1 MAIKASFLCA
11 DSLGYNIVRVGRSLE
26 ARMSKRDAEPDTN
39 DLVRDHLDLVGRT
52 VAKVSARYPRHV
64 DREELWNA
72 GALGLV
78 EAARRFNPDAGIP
91 FERYAAIRIRGAIID
106 STRTRDWA
114 SRSVRRRYREM
125 EETSESLRDTD
136 GHEPDRQTLAKALGV
151 TMEEL
156 NKTQA
161 QSAASM
167 LLYLDHQRPEDNVSL
182 RDTIVDHDLSTQPEA
197 ALEQREMLGTLRNSV
212 EGLPGTHGEVIE
224 RYYFKGEM
232 LQDIAKDLGV
242 TQARVSQIRS
252 EALTSLRAWFGT
264 LYEGAPDVSDDA
276 AGKRARAAYVA
287 QLSSQTTWRTRLDAI
302 DDDPDL
308 ALILNG

>member
-1 MAIKASFLCA
+1 MTAT
-11 DSLGYNIVRVGRSLE
+11 DWVEDPNE
-26 ARMSKRDAEPDTN
+26 
-39 DLVRDHLDLVGRT
+39 LVREHLDLIGRT

-78 EAARRFNPDAGIP
+78 EAARRFNPDSGIP

-125 EETSESLRDTD
+125 EQTSAELRDHS
-136 GHEPDRQTLAKALGV
+136 GHEPEREALAAALGITV
-151 TMEEL
+151 EEL
-156 NKTQA
+156 DKTQA

-167 LLYLDHQRPEDNVSL
+167 LLYLDHERPGDGTSL
-182 RDTIVDHDLSTQPEA
+182 RESIVDPEVTRQPEA
-197 ALEQREMLGTLRNSV
+197 ALERREMIGTLRASV
-212 EGLPGTHGEVIE
+212 DGLPGTHREVIE

-264 LYEGAPDVSDDA
+264 LYEGTPSVADDA

-287 QLSSQTTWRTRLDAI
+287 QLSAESNWRTRLDAI
-302 DDDPDL
+302 DDDVEL
-308 ALILNG
+308 NLILNG

>member
-1 MAIKASFLCA
+1 
-11 DSLGYNIVRVGRSLE
+11 
-26 ARMSKRDAEPDTN
+26 MSMRDTEHETN
-39 DLVRDHLDLVGRT
+39 QLVRDHLDLVGRT

-78 EAARRFNPDAGIP
+78 EAARRFNPDSGIP

-125 EETSESLRDTD
+125 EETSSGLRDST
-136 GHEPDRQTLAKALGV
+136 GREPDRETLAKALGV
-151 TMEEL
+151 TVDEL
-156 NKTQA
+156 DKTQA

-167 LLYLDHQRPEDNVSL
+167 LLYLDHQRPDDSVSL
-182 RDTIVDHDLSTQPEA
+182 RDTIVDQDTSVQPEA
-197 ALEQREMLGTLRNSV
+197 ALEQREMLGTLRTAV
-212 EGLPGTHGEVIE
+212 VGLPPTHAEVVK
-224 RYYFKGEM
+224 RYYFDGEM

-264 LYEGAPDVSDDA
+264 LYEGAPDVGDDS

-287 QLSSQTTWRTRLDAI
+287 QLSTDSTWRSRLDAA

-308 ALILNG
+308 ALILHG

>member
-1 MAIKASFLCA
+1 
-11 DSLGYNIVRVGRSLE
+11 
-26 ARMSKRDAEPDTN
+26 MSIRHEEHETN

-78 EAARRFNPDAGIP
+78 EAARRYNPDSGIP
-91 FERYAAIRIRGAIID
+91 FERFASIRIRGAIID

-114 SRSVRRRYREM
+114 SRSVRRRYREV
-125 EETSESLRDTD
+125 EETTSALRDETGRD
-136 GHEPDRQTLAKALGV
+136 PNRETLANALGV
-151 TMEEL
+151 TIDEL
-156 NKTQA
+156 EKTQA

-167 LLYLDHQRPEDNVSL
+167 LLYLDHQRPDESVSL
-182 RDTIVDHDLSTQPEA
+182 RDMIIDQDSSGQPEA
-197 ALEQREMLGTLRNSV
+197 ALEHREMLGTLRTAV
-212 EGLPGTHGEVIE
+212 TGLPETHAEVIR
-224 RYYFKGEM
+224 RYYFEGEM

-252 EALTSLRAWFGT
+252 EGLTSLRAWFGT
-264 LYEGAPDVSDDA
+264 LYEGAPVVSDDA

-287 QLSSQTTWRTRLDAI
+287 QLANDTTWRSRLDAA
-302 DDDPDL
+302 DDGGDL

>member
-1 MAIKASFLCA
+1 
-11 DSLGYNIVRVGRSLE
+11 
-26 ARMSKRDAEPDTN
+26 MSTRDKEDATN
-39 DLVRDHLDLVGRT
+39 ELVRDHLDLVGRT

-78 EAARRFNPDAGIP
+78 EAARRFNPDSGIP

-114 SRSVRRRYREM
+114 SRSVRRKYRDM
-125 EETSESLRDTD
+125 EETSSDLRDST
-136 GHEPDRQTLAKALGV
+136 GREPDRETLAKALGV
-151 TMEEL
+151 TVQEL
-156 NKTQA
+156 EKTQA

-167 LLYLDHQRPEDNVSL
+167 LLYLDHQRPDDSVSL
-182 RDTIVDHDLSTQPEA
+182 RDTIVDQDSTVQPEA
-197 ALEQREMLGTLRNSV
+197 ALEQREMLGTLRSAV
-212 EGLPGTHGEVIE
+212 TGLPETHAAVIQ
-224 RYYFKGEM
+224 RYYFDGEM

-287 QLSSQTTWRTRLDAI
+287 QLSNETNWRSRLDAA
-302 DDDPDL
+302 DDDPNL

>member
-1 MAIKASFLCA
+1 M
-11 DSLGYNIVRVGRSLE
+11 G
-26 ARMSKRDAEPDTN
+26 KRDTEHETN
-39 DLVRDHLDLVGRT
+39 QLVRDHLDLVGRT

-78 EAARRFNPDAGIP
+78 EAARRFNPDSGIP

-125 EETSESLRDTD
+125 EETSSDLRDST
-136 GHEPDRQTLAKALGV
+136 GREPDRETLAKALGV
-151 TMEEL
+151 TVAEL
-156 NKTQA
+156 EKTQA

-167 LLYLDHQRPEDNVSL
+167 LLYLDHQRPDDSVSL
-182 RDTIVDHDLSTQPEA
+182 RDTIVDQDTSVQPEA
-197 ALEQREMLGTLRNSV
+197 ALEQREMLGTLRTAV
-212 EGLPGTHGEVIE
+212 AGLPETHAEVIE
-224 RYYFKGEM
+224 RYYFNGEM

-252 EALTSLRAWFGT
+252 EGLTSLRAWFGT

-287 QLSSQTTWRTRLDAI
+287 QLSADTDWRSRLDAA

>member
-1 MAIKASFLCA
+1 
-11 DSLGYNIVRVGRSLE
+11 
-26 ARMSKRDAEPDTN
+26 
-39 DLVRDHLDLVGRT
+39 
-52 VAKVSARYPRHV
+52 V

-78 EAARRFNPDAGIP
+78 EAARRFNPDSGIP

-125 EETSESLRDTD
+125 EETSSSLRDST
-136 GHEPDRQTLAKALGV
+136 GREPDRDTLAKALGV
-151 TMEEL
+151 SVEDL
-156 NKTQA
+156 DKTQA

-167 LLYLDHQRPEDNVSL
+167 LLYLDHRSPDDTVSL
-182 RDTIVDHDLSTQPEA
+182 RDTVVDRDVTTHPEA
-197 ALEQREMLGTLRNSV
+197 ALEQREMLGTLHNAV
-212 EGLPGTHGEVIE
+212 TGLPGTHGEVIE

-232 LQDIAKDLGV
+232 LRDIATDLGV
-242 TQARVSQIRS
+242 TQARVSQIRA

-264 LYEGAPDVSDDA
+264 LYEGAPNVGDDA
-276 AGKRARAAYVA
+276 TGKRARAAYVA
-287 QLSSQTTWRTRLDAI
+287 QLSSETNWRSRLDAA

-308 ALILNG
+308 ALIRNG

>member
-1 MAIKASFLCA
+1 MTSSTDRAS
-11 DSLGYNIVRVGRSLE
+11 GPNE
-26 ARMSKRDAEPDTN
+26 
-39 DLVRDHLDLVGRT
+39 LVREHLDLIGKT

-78 EAARRFNPDAGIP
+78 EAAQRFNPASGIP

-125 EETSESLRDTD
+125 EQTSADLRDST
-136 GHEPDRQTLAKALGV
+136 GREPERETLAAALGV
-151 TMEEL
+151 TIEEL
-156 NKTQA
+156 DKTQA

-167 LLYLDHQRPEDNVSL
+167 LLYLDHERPGEGPSL
-182 RDTIVDHDLSTQPEA
+182 RDSIVDPDVSTQPEA
-197 ALEQREMLGTLRNSV
+197 ALERREIIGTLRSAV
-212 EGLPGTHGEVIE
+212 AGLPATHRQVIE

-232 LQDIAKDLGV
+232 LQDIANDLGV

-252 EALTSLRAWFGT
+252 EALTSVRAWFGT
-264 LYEGAPDVSDDA
+264 LYEGTPEVADDS

-287 QLSSQTTWRTRLDAI
+287 QLSSESNWRTRLDAI
-302 DDDPDL
+302 EGDIEL
-308 ALILNG
+308 SLTLNA

>member
-1 MAIKASFLCA
+1 
-11 DSLGYNIVRVGRSLE
+11 
-26 ARMSKRDAEPDTN
+26 MSKRDSEPDTN

-125 EETSESLRDTD
+125 DETSESLRDAD

-151 TMEEL
+151 TIEEL
-156 NKTQA
+156 DKTQA

-287 QLSSQTTWRTRLDAI
+287 QLSSQTTWRTRLDAV

>member
-1 MAIKASFLCA
+1 MNS
-11 DSLGYNIVRVGRSLE
+11 
-26 ARMSKRDAEPDTN
+26 RDAEHDTN
-39 DLVRDHLDLVGRT
+39 QLVRDHLDLVGRT

-78 EAARRFNPDAGIP
+78 EAARRYNPDSGIP
-91 FERYAAIRIRGAIID
+91 FERFAAIRIRGAIID

-114 SRSVRRRYREM
+114 SRSVRRRNREV
-125 EETSESLRDTD
+125 EETSAALRDETGRD
-136 GHEPDRQTLAKALGV
+136 PDRETLARALGI
-151 TMEEL
+151 TLEEL
-156 NKTQA
+156 EKTQA

-167 LLYLDHQRPEDNVSL
+167 LLYLDHQRPDDNMSL
-182 RDTIVDHDLSTQPEA
+182 RDMIVDHDTTVQPEA
-197 ALEQREMLGTLRNSV
+197 ALEHREMLGTLRSAV
-212 EGLPGTHGEVIE
+212 TGLPATHAEVIK
-224 RYYFKGEM
+224 RYYFDGEM

-264 LYEGAPDVSDDA
+264 LYEGTPEVSDDA

-287 QLSSQTTWRTRLDAI
+287 QLSNETNWRSRLDAA
-302 DDDPDL
+302 DDDPGL

>member
-1 MAIKASFLCA
+1 M
-11 DSLGYNIVRVGRSLE
+11 
-26 ARMSKRDAEPDTN
+26 MSTRDQEHATN
-39 DLVRDHLDLVGRT
+39 DLVREHLDLVGRT

-78 EAARRFNPDAGIP
+78 EAARRFNPDSGIP

-125 EETSESLRDTD
+125 EETSSSLRDST
-136 GHEPDRQTLAKALGV
+136 GREPDRETLAKALGV
-151 TMEEL
+151 TLEEL
-156 NKTQA
+156 EKTQA

-167 LLYLDHQRPEDNVSL
+167 LLYLDHQRPEDSVSL
-182 RDTIVDHDLSTQPEA
+182 RDTIVDQDTSAQPEA
-197 ALEQREMLGTLRNSV
+197 ALEQREMLGTLRNAV
-212 EGLPGTHGEVIE
+212 TGLPETHAEVIE
-224 RYYFKGEM
+224 RYYFNGEM

-264 LYEGAPDVSDDA
+264 LYEGAPEVSDDA
-276 AGKRARAAYVA
+276 AGKRARAAYIS
-287 QLSSQTTWRTRLDAI
+287 QLSETTNWRSRLDAA

-308 ALILNG
+308 ALILHG

>member
-1 MAIKASFLCA
+1 MSMR
-11 DSLGYNIVRVGRSLE
+11 DSE
-26 ARMSKRDAEPDTN
+26 HETN
-39 DLVRDHLDLVGRT
+39 ELVREHLDLVGRT

-78 EAARRFNPDAGIP
+78 EAARRFNPESGIP

-125 EETSESLRDTD
+125 EETSSSLRDSTGRD
-136 GHEPDRQTLAKALGV
+136 PDRETLAKALGV
-151 TMEEL
+151 TVQDLE
-156 NKTQA
+156 KTQA

-167 LLYLDHQRPEDNVSL
+167 MLYLDHQRPDDSVSL
-182 RDTIVDHDLSTQPEA
+182 RDTIVDQDTSVQPEA
-197 ALEQREMLGTLRNSV
+197 ALEQREMLGTLRTAV
-212 EGLPGTHGEVIE
+212 TGLPETHGEVIR
-224 RYYFKGEM
+224 RYYFDGEM

-264 LYEGAPDVSDDA
+264 LYEGAPDVADDA

-287 QLSSQTTWRTRLDAI
+287 QLGDETNWRSRLDAA